1 MEIPEA
7 KKPSYLNLAC
17 TVNGYSN
24 ITNYDSKHRENFRLP
39 RSREVSPIRPQD
51 YHAIRQEQNCKFLAP
66 YQKNSAVNMLSSTNM
81 SPENKTQSILRSST
95 TYSSYSSSST
105 TTKSVSYMNEPR
117 KMMFAPDSKDSV
129 DHSPFRS
136 SNGISP
142 HSKYSSSNF
151 ENNKMMN
158 GKYTHLSETCHESF
172 VNGQPNG
179 KSFIQ
184 QRVERLYGPGALAQ
198 GFFISKQNRNRTSE
212 SGDNNLNRSNN
223 SFNNSACIETI
234 ENKEND
240 QANFKQSPSL
250 PVLRHLRPEFRAQLP
265 ILSPKK
271 TCPDATIQ
279 KSTTVPSL
287 ASQNG
292 DIVKPKLNGT
302 VTSKSVDF
310 PVILEIKKTISN
322 QHESSTN
329 GKIIPEEIP
338 AALQVILP
346 PETTINSVVNG
357 SDSEAKPKVT
367 INGTS
372 TVSAKAR
379 GEEVKDGYYFLK
391 ILKNETDRL
400 IGMAETVE
408 IELEKMKNDFT
419 DDVLGYLRS
428 ASGKARLLVTQKMQ
442 QFEGN
447 YYFWTVN
454 VLSELY

>member
-1 MEIPEA
+1 M
-7 KKPSYLNLAC
+7 
-17 TVNGYSN
+17 
-24 ITNYDSKHRENFRLP
+24 
-39 RSREVSPIRPQD
+39 SPIRPQD
-51 YHAIRQEQNCKFLAP
+51 YHAIRQEPIGNFLTP
-66 YQKNSAVNMLSSTNM
+66 YQKISAVSPAENMLSTNM
-81 SPENKTQSILRSST
+81 SSESKTQSILRSST
-95 TYSSYSSSST
+95 SYSSYSSSST
-105 TTKSVSYMNEPR
+105 TTKNVSYMNESR
-117 KMMFAPDSKDSV
+117 KMMFASDSKDTV
-129 DHSPFRS
+129 DHSPFKS
-136 SNGISP
+136 SNGISS
-142 HSKYSSSNF
+142 HNSKYSSNHF

-172 VNGQPNG
+172 LNGQSNG

-198 GFFISKQNRNRTSE
+198 GFFISKQNRNRSNTESSE
-212 SGDNNLNRSNN
+212 SRDTSLNHSNN
-223 SFNNSACIETI
+223 SFNNSACVEI

-271 TCPDATIQ
+271 TSTDATIQ
-279 KSTTVPSL
+279 KSTTVPSF

-292 DIVKPKLNGT
+292 DIIKPKLNGT

-310 PVILEIKKTISN
+310 PVILENKENISKKL
-322 QHESSTN
+322 EPAVN
-329 GKIIPEEIP
+329 GTIIPEEVP

-346 PETTINSVVNG
+346 LETTVTSAVNG
-357 SDSEAKPKVT
+357 DAINNKVNGVDGGAKSKLI

-372 TVSAKAR
+372 TVSAE
-379 GEEVKDGYYFLK
+379 EEVKDGYYFLK

-400 IGMAETVE
+400 IGMAEVVE
-408 IELEKMKNDFT
+408 IELEKMMNDFT

-447 YYFWTVN
+447 CFLLKN
-454 VLSELY
+454 VWRFAI